1 MLKKSCLCFILFSIF
16 IFSHNLFAYLTWN
29 EKTKSDFEDGYF
41 FRSTVTTDGVLKV
54 CQWDDWWD
62 TSWPQRIPIE
72 INTVGINE
80 TLYDYQ
86 IWFVT
91 NTKALVD
98 AGKLDPAG
106 TAIRIAGP
114 DGKTLIPF
122 WIENWNITTS
132 TGSKIWVKVPQ
143 IPPNTKTQIYMY
155 IRNVSTN
162 SLSDKDAVFDLYEDW
177 ETGQIRNVTPWSAT
191 GWVMGGYY
199 GDEPRDYKF
208 EIHTSTDVL
217 YKADQSTGTLQVFE
231 GKYCVRSSTIPH
243 APSREKETYVY
254 LQTSIN
260 LSYPAR
266 VEFYW
271 ACYSE
276 SVEYDYLSFYVGADE
291 KEKIGGNVGWRSAG
305 FNLLLGENTLR
316 WKYRKDYGGSLLFD
330 RGFVDKIVVR
340 KYNSTFDSQIA
351 HRVVTKEIEVWS
363 QYFKYAEYWSNVFDT
378 QGENTKFI
386 YSSWTEV
393 LNGQTVKIYARSAD
407 YYFTIL
413 STYPSFSTY
422 ELPNNGDPSGLV
434 SRGRYIQYKIVFY
447 TDGTET
453 PEVSNINFT
462 YQPLPLRAYDFNGI
476 ALSSTSIKWS
486 WTPRATYYIDGYR
499 IYSLTRQYNKDGG
512 YLVITSTA
520 EGLIAELPPDATY
533 WIEENLQPNTQYGRY
548 VVAYTTTVVSF
559 GGNASRN
566 IFGKDEPRYVYTLA
580 LAPQCAAE
588 RYIPRELPP
597 PNDYQFEPIPTEVWL
612 STKEFS
618 FTSAISTG
626 VGRIAYYRYIFKTT
640 TTWDE
645 TSSSFW
651 YPSSQTYITGAGRE
665 IIERP
670 MLELIA
676 TENSD
681 SWYFQ
686 VKSYNYDGVESGY
699 QIIGPFWFKGCPA
712 QITTLV
718 VSRGKGEEG
727 TVKLTWSAPTDDA
740 DEGDLENA
748 KFVIKYRLAKII
760 DTMEEFENIKTPV
773 STSTGMVQ
781 GIIEIS
787 TTTAAGSQQTY
798 IVTGLVPGLT
808 YWFTIVTVD
817 SNGNWSQVATYI
829 NPQNGEMEIAKL
841 RSRASK
847 VARIKFETPS
857 YTFYAGDAS
866 PKIKVILVDEDGDLI
881 NSRFGAECDL
891 LTTSSKGKFSLD
903 GINFGITKLYI
914 LAGSS
919 SYEFYY
925 MDEVAGNPIITIEEV
940 AALEKWSGKQGWS
953 SASQTHTVLPGKAI
967 TFRVIPKDGSYNCQI
982 QVDKPVY
989 IEAVDKLGNVA
1000 VDFEGVAVVTTTF
1013 NGVTISPSVVNF
1025 TLEDNGRKE
1034 IVLRNLYYAGAS
1046 SFTVNEVVTQ
1056 DYKKMLFL
1064 DYYNGYVVANKGMLK
1079 TTAESGVRWFT
1090 NIYRNDPSKGLNSIA
1105 VSNSVSI
1112 LCGVNGLI
1120 IRSTDSFVTY
1130 TEQNITSETLNDVV
1144 FINSTTLVVCGNNGT
1159 IYKSTDTGVSF
1170 YPINSGVSL
1179 NLNSIVFVSTS
1190 VGFVCG
1196 NNGVLLK
1203 TTDAAESFI
1212 QLDLPTTVDLYNIKF
1227 LDEQTGFICGKN
1239 STLLKTED
1247 GGANFSTINVSTENI
1262 TLYSIDFITPQI
1274 GVVCGSLGKVFIST
1288 TAGESFVDIS
1298 PENSETET
1306 FYTIKM
1312 LDLNKIIVAGTNG
1325 NIFLTTDRGKTWQK
1339 IVMQGSSPQDYLW
1352 NATIISSFETKTTK
1366 VVQGRSNLVATVG
1379 LRFMYPSDVVTR
1391 INKVTVKK
1399 LGSLPDEYIT
1409 AVRFGD
1415 YGSGSFLNGVAEI
1428 LLPAQ
1433 PIIRYDKTSYF
1444 NIFVDLS
1451 EDAPLDTT
1459 IALKFDFGCINVSQG
1474 IQFGRNNLPFITT
1487 DFIVEPPEV
1496 NVYIVKI
1503 DTAVYLRT
1511 AEELL
1516 ENFPQTKILEQGDH
1530 AIITTLGLIT
1540 EKSKSP
1546 FRKLRINLTGTNIR
1560 DEDIK
1565 IVKLYVDY
1573 PFKDENLISTAT
1585 FSGGVALLSFLS
1597 PQWITTVTNY
1607 YFITAE
1613 ISPESSYSRD
1623 TTEVNFSFR
1632 IDISTTFF
1640 LLDTEG
1646 VNTISSKISDIQTSI
1661 RSETVRI
1668 EQSKDIVYAK
1678 ILSDLVAKIPEKVYQ
1693 SERIVL
1699 LPIGV
1704 SVGKR
1709 GLGLASADW
1718 TKLTVEK
1725 STTAADKYDRF
1736 DRSSQTVVEVWHDEN
1751 GDGSFDVGIDRKLG
1765 SSVFENNTA
1774 VVLFSQPEKI
1784 DKQHYLTE
1792 YATYFIICY
1801 IPKNAQPN
1809 EKLKLIISTGTSFTL
1824 GGVDITESS
1833 NFPLVSPEVIIADYP
1848 DEVETKIIS
1857 LAPVEAAL
1865 YEQNV
1870 PIAAIDLVAFCD
1882 ATLDKLVIT
1891 SEGTAVSSFTV
1902 KLVKVFLDDGDL
1914 KFDETKDVLVASSTF
1929 DLLGRCDLVFFNP
1942 QQILK
1947 YKPVLVLDEKVRI
1960 FLVFDLYENALPDK
1974 TIGVGFDPTG
1984 FNYNLPNRQ
1993 KPFGYFSTQKVTLL
2007 DKRTPT
2013 KPAISPTVFLKQGI
2027 DTGKEI
2033 ERKIYYTPYSNE
2045 IKFSWYSEAP
2055 YGGGIKSGYVGL
2067 ATRKYIPGVYETPD
2081 IVSFKPLPTVGEFDL
2096 SGLNLEHNKLYY
2108 LWVKAESNAGFRR
2121 INYVPIFI
2129 DVTSPQPSQLPQPS
2143 QPSNNIYWI
2152 NCNLTD
2158 DDESFLYSVEIEERV
2173 HQENIWNTID
2183 VIPLDIQ
2190 NLIKDIYFGK
2200 IVEEVKGTQIIISS
2214 RNIVSDDVV
2223 IEYNFVLSSS
2233 VPENVEVINFKTL
2246 FASLGYKLESYN
2258 IKLSYRLTN
2267 RQQNKV
2273 YYYRIKTK
2281 NIAGS
2286 VSAPSQP
2293 SKGIALSLPRDTI
2306 VELTTFPNPCDVRKR
2321 NFVISYILSKD
2332 VQEVNIKIFDLFGN
2346 LVFEKSFYKGD
2357 EKTLFGT
2364 HYVECDKSKDIPAGM
2379 YILVLETKDLDGN
2392 IERKKWK
2399 LGVIR

>member
-1 MLKKSCLCFILFSIF
+1 MLKNKTCHCFILFSIF
-16 IFSHNLFAYLTWN
+16 ILSYNLFAYLSCN

-54 CQWDDWWD
+54 RQWDDWWN

-86 IWFVT
+86 IWFIT
-91 NTKALVD
+91 NTKVLVD

-106 TAIRIAGP
+106 TAIRITGP

-162 SLSDKDAVFDLYEDW
+162 PLSDRDAVFDLYEDW

-191 GWVMGGYY
+191 GWVMGGSV
-199 GDEPRDYKF
+199 GVKF
-208 EIHTSTDVL
+208 EIHTSTDIL
-217 YKADQSTGTLQVFE
+217 WDFTNLSTATFNIFE
-231 GKYCVRSSTIPH
+231 GNYCIRSGTIPH
-243 APSREKETYVY
+243 SSNIY
-254 LQTSIN
+254 LQTSLS
-260 LSYPAR
+260 LSYPAKI
-266 VEFYW
+266 EFYW
-271 ACYSE
+271 ACFSE
-276 SVEYDYLSFYVGADE
+276 PGFDYLSFYIGEAE
-291 KEKIGGNVGWRSAG
+291 QRRIGGQVGWRFESVDIS
-305 FNLLLGENTLR
+305 LGEHIIK
-316 WKYRKDYGGSLLFD
+316 WEYEKDATGIAYFD
-330 RGFVDKIVVR
+330 RGFIDKIVVR
-340 KYNSTFDSQIA
+340 KYNHTFDTQMSQ
-351 HRVVTKEIEVWS
+351 RVVAKEVEEWS
-363 QYFKYAEYWSNVFDT
+363 LYYRYAEYYSNVFDT

-386 YSSWTEV
+386 YSSWTV
-393 LNGQTVKIYARSAD
+393 NGQTAKIYARSAD
-407 YYFTIL
+407 YYFTVL
-413 STYPSFSTY
+413 STYPSFSSY

-434 SRGRYIQYKIVFY
+434 PRGRYIQYKIVFY
-447 TDGTET
+447 TDGTTT

-462 YQPLPLRAYDFNGI
+462 YQPLPLRAYDFNGV

-486 WTPRATYYIDGYR
+486 WTHRATYYIDGYR
-499 IYSLTRQYNKDGG
+499 IYSSTRQYSKDGG

-548 VVAYTTTVVSF
+548 VVAYTTTVISF

-580 LAPQCAAE
+580 LAPQCTAE
-588 RYIPRELPP
+588 KYETTGSPP
-597 PNDYQFEPIPTEVWL
+597 YYQFVQISTEVWYN
-612 STKEFS
+612 TKEFS

-626 VGRIAYYRYIFKTT
+626 VGRVAYYKCIFKTT
-640 TTWDE
+640 TTWDD
-645 TSSSFW
+645 TSSFVW
-651 YPSSQTYITGAGRE
+651 YPTSQTYITGGGEE

-670 MLELIA
+670 ILEIFA
-676 TENSD
+676 TENSNN
-681 SWYFQ
+681 WYFQ
-686 VKSYNYDGVESGY
+686 VKSYNYDNVESGY
-699 QIIGPFWFKGCPA
+699 QILGPFWFKGCPA
-712 QITTLV
+712 QITDLV
-718 VSRGKGEEG
+718 AIYGKAEEG
-727 TVKLTWSAPTDDA
+727 LVKLTWSAPTEDA
-740 DEGDLENA
+740 DEGNLENA
-748 KFVIKYRLAKII
+748 KFVIKYRLAGII
-760 DTMEEFENIKTPV
+760 DTMEKFDSIYPI

-781 GIIEIS
+781 GVIEIS

-808 YWFTIVTVD
+808 YWFTIVAVD
-817 SNGNWSQVATYI
+817 SNGNRSQVATYI
-829 NPQNGEMEIAKL
+829 SPYTGSPDITKL
-841 RSRASK
+841 RSRSSK
-847 VARIKFETPS
+847 VAKIKFETPS

-866 PKIKVILVDEDGDLI
+866 PKIKVILVDEDDDLI
-881 NSRFGAECDL
+881 KSKFGAECDL

-914 LAGSS
+914 LAGSNS
-919 SYEFYY
+919 GEFYY

-940 AALEKWSGKQGWS
+940 TALEKWRGKQGWS
-953 SASQTHTVLPGKAI
+953 SDSQTHTVLPGKAI

-1013 NGVTISPSVVNF
+1013 NGVTISPSIVDF
-1025 TLEDNGRKE
+1025 TLEDKGRKE
-1034 IVLRNLYYAGAS
+1034 VVLRNLYYAGPS

-1105 VSNSVSI
+1105 VSNGVSI
-1112 LCGVNGLI
+1112 LCGVDGLI

-1130 TEQNITSETLNDVV
+1130 TEQNITSETLNDLV
-1144 FINSTTLVVCGNNGT
+1144 FIDNTTLVVCGNNGI
-1159 IYKSTDTGVSF
+1159 IYKSTDTGISF
-1170 YPINSGVSL
+1170 YSINSSVL
-1179 NLNSIVFVSTS
+1179 ENLNSIVFVSTS
-1190 VGFVCG
+1190 VGFACG

-1227 LDEQTGFICGKN
+1227 LDEHTGFICGKN

-1247 GGANFSTINVSTENI
+1247 GGTNFSIINVSTENI

-1288 TAGESFVDIS
+1288 TAGASFVDIS

-1325 NIFLTTDRGKTWQK
+1325 NMFLTTDRGKTWQK
-1339 IVMQGSSPQDYLW
+1339 VVMQGFSPQDYLW

-1366 VVQGRSNLVATVG
+1366 VIQGRSNLVATVG
-1379 LRFMYPSDVVTR
+1379 LRFMYPSDVITR
-1391 INKVTVKK
+1391 VNKVTVKK
-1399 LGSLPDEYIT
+1399 LGSLPDGYIT

-1415 YGSGSFLNGVAEI
+1415 YGSSSFLNGVAEI

-1433 PIIRYDKTSYF
+1433 PIIKYTTSYF

-1459 IALKFDFGCINVSQG
+1459 IALKFDFDCINVSQG
-1474 IQFGRNNLPFITT
+1474 IQFGRNNLPYITYKDT
-1487 DFIVEPPEV
+1487 TTLEYLVVVPPVVNVFIVD
-1496 NVYIVKI
+1496 I
-1503 DTAVYLRT
+1503 DTSVYLRT
-1511 AEELL
+1511 YTG
-1516 ENFPQTKILEQGDH
+1516 FDKTKVLEQGDN
-1530 AIITTLGLIT
+1530 AIIMKFGLVTDRSI
-1540 EKSKSP
+1540 SP
-1546 FRKLRINLTGTNIR
+1546 FRILRVNLSGSNIR

-1565 IVKLYVDY
+1565 VVKLYYDY
-1573 PFKDENLISTAT
+1573 PFFESNFISSAT
-1585 FSGGVALLSFLS
+1585 FSGGIALLEFIREQTISDK
-1597 PQWITTVTNY
+1597 VTNY

-1613 ISPESSYSRD
+1613 ISPEASYSRD

-1640 LLDTEG
+1640 LLDHEG
-1646 VNTISSKISDIQTSI
+1646 VNTISSKVTAIQTSI
-1661 RSETVRI
+1661 RSDTVRI
-1668 EQSKDIVYAK
+1668 EQSRDIVYVRT
-1678 ILSDLVAKIPEKVYQ
+1678 LPDLVAKIPEKVYQ

-1718 TKLTVEK
+1718 IKLTVEK

-1784 DKQHYLTE
+1784 DKQHHLTE

-1833 NFPLVSPEVIIADYP
+1833 NFPLESPEVIIADYP

-1857 LAPVEAAL
+1857 LAPEEAAL

-1870 PIAAIDLVAFCD
+1870 PIAAIDLIAFCD

-1902 KLVKVFLDDGDL
+1902 KLVKVYLDDGDL
-1914 KFDETKDVLVASSTF
+1914 KFDATKDVLVASSTF
-1929 DLLGRCDLVFFNP
+1929 DLLGKCELVFFNP
-1942 QQILK
+1942 QQMLK

-1960 FLVFDLYENALPDK
+1960 FLVFDLYEDALPDK

-1993 KPFGYFSTQKVTLL
+1993 KTFGYFSTQKVTLL

-2013 KPAISPTVFLKQGI
+2013 KPVISPIVFLKQGI
-2027 DTGKEI
+2027 DTGQEI

-2045 IKFSWYSEAP
+2045 IRFSWFSEAP
-2055 YGGGIKSGYVGL
+2055 YGGGIKAGYVGL
-2067 ATRKYIPGVYETPD
+2067 ATRKYIPDVYETPD
-2081 IVSFKPLPTVGEFDL
+2081 IVSFKPLPTVGEFEL
-2096 SGLNLEHNKLYY
+2096 PGLNLEHNKLYY
-2108 LWVKAESNAGFRR
+2108 LWVKAESNAGFSR

-2129 DVTSPQPSQLPQPS
+2129 DVTSPQPSQPPQSS

-2173 HQENIWNTID
+2173 HQENIWNAID
-2183 VIPLDIQ
+2183 VILFDIQ
-2190 NLIKDIYFGK
+2190 NLIKDIYFGRT
-2200 IVEEVKGTQIIISS
+2200 VEEVKGTQIIISS
-2214 RNIVSDDVV
+2214 RNIVSDNVV

-2233 VPENVEVINFKTL
+2233 VPETVEVVNFKTL

-2258 IKLSYRLTN
+2258 IKLSYRITN

-2286 VSAPSQP
+2286 DSAPSQP
-2293 SKGIALSLPRDTI
+2293 SKGIALSLPKDTI

-2346 LVFEKSFYKGD
+2346 LVFEKNFYKGD

-2379 YILVLETKDLDGN
+2379 YILVLETKDFNGN